1 MLGLELRGRQYM
13 PGGGRR
19 ENVCAVRFAFCVRGA
34 VDAVLLFTD
43 LVVRV
48 DAGPRTDA
56 RAFRATGSHRT
67 APCVSFRR
75 YTLYFHSPLF
85 WVILFN

>member
-1 MLGLELRGRQYM
+1 M

-48 DAGPRTDA
+48 DAGRSRRTDA
-56 RAFRATGSHRT
+56 RAFREEHVLFGLPARTGLRSLCKF
-67 APCVSFRR
+67 PPL
-75 YTLYFHSPLF
+75 YTFFSLSPLLGNL
-85 WVILFN
+85 I

>member
-1 MLGLELRGRQYM
+1 M

-48 DAGPRTDA
+48 WTLVGEPMHAVLFEKSTCFSGYRLAPDC
-56 RAFRATGSHRT
+56 

-75 YTLYFHSPLF
+75 YTLSFHSPLF